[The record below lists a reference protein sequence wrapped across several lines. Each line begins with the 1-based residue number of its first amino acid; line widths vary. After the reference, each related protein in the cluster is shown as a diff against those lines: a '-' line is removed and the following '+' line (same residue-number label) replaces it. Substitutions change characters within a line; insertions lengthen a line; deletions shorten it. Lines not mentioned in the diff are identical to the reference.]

1 MKIDRKEIK
10 QSAKTHFSN
19 NYAMLLLI
27 NLIHNAILS
36 AASSLFVVLAFLI
49 IGPFTYGLN
58 RVHSHAKEEDKVA
71 VKDLFSGFPRYG
83 RHLGAE
89 LLVDVFIFLWSL
101 LLIVPGIIKSLSY
114 SLTFYILHAD
124 DKVGPKE
131 AMKLSKEMTKGY
143 KGQIFLF
150 RLSFI
155 GWILLSIIT
164 FGVFG
169 FFYLDRYFEQSLF
182 ELNEKIY
189 NNYYEKKPKETVVAE
204 EKKETKKVKEV
215 KE

>member
-10 QSAKTHFSN
+10 QSAKKHFSN

-27 NLIHNAILS
+27 NLIHYTILS
-36 AASSLFVVLAFLI
+36 AASYLVVPIFLI
-49 IGPFTYGLN
+49 IGPFIYGLD
-58 RVHSHAKEEDKVA
+58 RVHSHAKEENKVA

-83 RHLGAE
+83 RHLGAG
-89 LLVDVFIFLWSL
+89 LLVEVFIFLWSL

-131 AMKLSKEMTKGY
+131 AMNLSKKMTKGY

-164 FGVFG
+164 FRVFG

-189 NNYYEKKPKETVVAE
+189 NNYYEKNPKETVVAE
-204 EKKETKKVKEV
+204 EKKETKEV